1 MTDGTAHDGHHGHH
15 DAADASDDL
24 AERERLLTERGEP
37 YARATVVRRE
47 PPVSANVGDRAVVTA
62 DGDLFG
68 WVGGASCAQSTVIR
82 EAQAAIGDGKPRLLG
97 LAPNPDDV
105 ARPGLD
111 AFPMTCHSEGTLEVF
126 VEPVIPVTQLLV
138 VGDSPAARSLARLAP
153 ELDIAVT
160 IVDPDRASEEQAS
173 GESATVLSTLD
184 PDEIAAEVGVG
195 PFVVVAS
202 MGKYDARGIAAG
214 VLADAPYIGLVAS
227 SVRAT
232 EVVERAAGLLDS
244 DPEAVR
250 NAITNP
256 AGHDI
261 GAHTGGEIAVSILA
275 ELVEVR
281 ASVGA
286 ITASAGDS
294 KHVTAG
300 DASESADADACCSG
314 DHDEAES
321 ADSADAS
328 DGPHIDPV
336 CGMTVEPEGAP
347 SVTYEGETYYF
358 CCQGCADS
366 FSNDPEQY
374 LDADKGQP
382 AHSR

>member
-1 MTDGTAHDGHHGHH
+1 MTDGTAHDAHH
-15 DAADASDDL
+15 DAHHDADASDDL
-24 AERERLLTERGEP
+24 AERERLLTERGDP

-82 EAQAAIGDGKPRLLG
+82 EARAAIADGKPRLLG
-97 LAPNPDDV
+97 LAPDPEDV

-126 VEPVIPVTQLLV
+126 VEPVIPATQLLV
-138 VGDSPAARSLARLAP
+138 VGDSPVARSLARLAP
-153 ELDIAVT
+153 ELDVT
-160 IVDPDRASEEQAS
+160 VTVVDPDGASDEQAGS
-173 GESATVLSTLD
+173 DATTVLTTLD
-184 PDEIAAEVGVG
+184 PGDIAAEVGSG

-202 MGKYDARGIAAG
+202 MGKYDARGVAAG

-244 DPEAVR
+244 DPETIRDAV
-250 NAITNP
+250 TTP
-256 AGHDI
+256 AGLDI
-261 GAHTGGEIAVSILA
+261 DAHTGSEIAVSILA
-275 ELVEVR
+275 ELIDVR

-286 ITASAGDS
+286 VTASG
-294 KHVTAG
+294 
-300 DASESADADACCSG
+300 SESARETESCCSG
-314 DHDEAES
+314 GDHDNHHDAETTEA
-321 ADSADAS
+321 ADAS

-347 SVTYEGETYYF
+347 SVTHEGQTYYF

-366 FSNDPEQY
+366 FSNDPDEY
-374 LDADKGQP
+374 LDADEGRP
-382 AHSR
+382 AHPR